1 MAWAPGNP
9 ANWIEGN
16 LDFNGGNTS
25 NRDLDLRTRICSG
38 ASEMENP
45 AVWRGWVRRRTR
57 GLIPTPPAAHGGQS
71 RQPEQQRGGWLGD
84 DRDKGT
90 APPSRRRREPHR
102 PGAWRSRGLGFGQER
117 RVEER
122 RAEARSVIVSGH
134 GASPISSASPCAP

>member
-57 GLIPTPPAAHGGQS
+57 GLIPTTPAAHGGQS
-71 RQPEQQRGGWLGD
+71 RQPEQQPGGWLRD
-84 DRDKGT
+84 DGIGNITR
-90 APPSRRRREPHR
+90 PREK
-102 PGAWRSRGLGFGQER
+102 
-117 RVEER
+117 
-122 RAEARSVIVSGH
+122 
-134 GASPISSASPCAP
+134 SPAL